1 MGNLFDDPSASGP
14 EAELVPLHQEPGT
27 GDSRTLRLASPGID
41 EVRLRALLRYQEAF
55 LAHAEGRP
63 GAAAPATLAEA
74 HAKGLEA
81 SALGVKEV
89 ERGLA
94 LLRAFGGRRWTLQ
107 RVRTRYAELQG
118 EDSPRA
124 AERRARVEEELAR
137 LESLQELEQ
146 RYGPEQVALLLAHEP
161 QILAL
166 HTRMGQ
172 VLQG

>member
-1 MGNLFDDPSASGP
+1 MGNLFDDSSASGP
-14 EAELVPLHQEPGT
+14 EAELVPLQQEPGT
-27 GDSRTLRLASPGID
+27 GDSRTLRLASPGVD
-41 EVRLRALLRYQEAF
+41 ADRLRALLRYQEAF
-55 LAHAEGRP
+55 LAHAEG
-63 GAAAPATLAEA
+63 AAPVAPATLAEA

-81 SALGVKEV
+81 SGLGVKEV

-107 RVRTRYAELQG
+107 RVRARYAELQG
-118 EDSPRA
+118 EHTPRA
-124 AERRARVEEELAR
+124 AERRAKVEDELAR

-146 RYGPEQVALLLAHEP
+146 RYGPEQLALLLAHEP
-161 QILAL
+161 AILAL